1 MNNNFY
7 SGKTSTEKNALIR
20 RICSLVLPLIFF
32 SFVASAL
39 IISVANDMYAFVKPK
54 NSAIIL
60 IESESSVYQTAQLL
74 EDNGIINNPAA
85 FTLYVASKNAR
96 EKISSFSGE
105 IYLSASMSY
114 REILRSFSKSE

>member
-7 SGKTSTEKNALIR
+7 SGKTSTERNALIR
-20 RICSLVLPLIFF
+20 RICALVLPLIFF

-54 NSAIIL
+54 NSATIS
-60 IESESSVYQTAQLL
+60 IEAESTVYQTARIL

-85 FTLYVASKNAR
+85 FTLYVISKDAR
-96 EKISSFSGE
+96 ERISSFSGE
-105 IYLSASMSY
+105 IYLSSTMSY